1 MSFKGA
7 EPNKANPAP
16 KADANKVVQVVQN
29 LSKIDDKAPNAELNK
44 TTISDGNGGRIKL
57 NEEEA
62 KHEPQTRSDNGAGY
76 SIGNWPDKF

>member
-7 EPNKANPAP
+7 EPSNAKPAP
-16 KADANKVVQVVQN
+16 KADASKVVDVVQN

-57 NEEEA
+57 NDEDT
-62 KHEPQTRSDNGAGY
+62 KPEPQARSDNNGGY
-76 SIGNWPDKF
+76 SVGNWPDKF